1 MKSLNAL
8 LATVRPAV
16 TLVLACTLLLGVGY
30 PLLITGILQLVAPH
44 QANGSLVSGSNGAA
58 IGSVV
63 IGQSFTA
70 PGHFWGRPSATAGV
84 PYDAA
89 LGAASNLA
97 PTNPEWAKQVAERV
111 TALRAS
117 NPSSHGPVP
126 IDLVTASASGLDP
139 EISIAAAEWQV
150 PRVAAATGIAASTLL
165 DVVHRQSR
173 RRVWG
178 LLGEPS
184 VNVLALNIAVDQLPK
199 P

>member
-1 MKSLNAL
+1 
-8 LATVRPAV
+8 
-16 TLVLACTLLLGVGY
+16 
-30 PLLITGILQLVAPH
+30 
-44 QANGSLVSGSNGAA
+44 
-58 IGSVV
+58 
-63 IGQSFTA
+63 
-70 PGHFWGRPSATAGV
+70 
-84 PYDAA
+84 
-89 LGAASNLA
+89 
-97 PTNPEWAKQVAERV
+97 
-111 TALRAS
+111 
-117 NPSSHGPVP
+117 VP

>member
-70 PGHFWGRPSATAGV
+70 PEHFWGRPSATAGV

-111 TALRAS
+111 TALQAS

-184 VNVLALNIAVDQLPK
+184 VNVLALNIAVDQLPR